1 MSYSSPSSSVAP
13 LSQATHDALFP
24 ACSDDAS
31 AGGFSADALLEAL
44 RPCTEAD
51 DAAPLAEQP
60 AGLTTKLHEYQRQA
74 LHWLKSRE
82 IAANDQLLCEAG
94 TGGGLL
100 CDEMGLGK
108 TLEVIALVYDHRL
121 VAPSKSAPRSAP
133 KRVARAAA
141 SAPAKRLAVAPSP
154 ESTANPKSCGA
165 TLIVTPAAIAS
176 QWESELA
183 KHAAG
188 LRWMRYTGMDRQNPM
203 GVDAFLDADV
213 VLCTCAPSPR
223 RSFLV
228 SRLSEPVLSRSR
240 YDVLGREVH
249 YLEDN
254 GTTTSLRHVKR
265 FKVEINI
272 EDRTPQRGAL
282 TAANDRP

>member
-1 MSYSSPSSSVAP
+1 M
-13 LSQATHDALFP
+13 
-24 ACSDDAS
+24 
-31 AGGFSADALLEAL
+31 
-44 RPCTEAD
+44 
-51 DAAPLAEQP
+51 
-60 AGLTTKLHEYQRQA
+60 
-74 LHWLKSRE
+74 
-82 IAANDQLLCEAG
+82 
-94 TGGGLL
+94 
-100 CDEMGLGK
+100 
-108 TLEVIALVYDHRL
+108 
-121 VAPSKSAPRSAP
+121 
-133 KRVARAAA
+133 
-141 SAPAKRLAVAPSP
+141 
-154 ESTANPKSCGA
+154 
-165 TLIVTPAAIAS
+165 TPTAIAS

-249 YLEDN
+249 YLEEN